1 MASAN
6 SRFSDYWYEP
16 IDGAEGEY
24 VPVEIA
30 EDAYVSSDDSVE
42 TFYEPIYSEPAE
54 DEHSSGLFGA
64 QGGFSFGPFKINGGV
79 EAGR

>member
-6 SRFSDYWYEP
+6 SLFSDYWYEP
-16 IDGAEGEY
+16 IDG
-24 VPVEIA
+24 VEIA

-64 QGGFSFGPFKINGGV
+64 QGGFSFGPLKINGGV